1 MRVTPS
7 GLQGVAF
14 MNPTL
19 DLTYSLADQHFQRTK
34 SLGILNF
41 SVQFL
46 NHLARRPEIHQL
58 AVLNNSILQ
67 NRLNL
72 PPQAAQTIH
81 DAAISG
87 KLGRIWWDQSG
98 VYSAAKRA
106 GNEWLFLPK
115 GFASFMRRSPVKLL
129 GYLADVMPEYYRRN
143 YPRAM
148 PLFETQ
154 YFLWSMKGILTQINN
169 FEIIINQPTPMSKPV

>member
-1 MRVTPS
+1 
-7 GLQGVAF
+7 